1 MVDKKIFEMSV
12 AISDIDEKLYY
23 DCNLKNMTNAEN
35 LLQTLQA
42 LSKVH
47 NALFEMYL
55 EKIGIEIGDDNIRI
69 S

>member
-1 MVDKKIFEMSV
+1 MDKKIFEMSV
-12 AISDIDEKLYY
+12 AISDIDQKLYY
-23 DCNLKNMTNAEN
+23 DCNLENMTDGEH

-55 EKIGIEIGDDNIRI
+55 KKVGIETGDDYIRF

>member
-1 MVDKKIFEMSV
+1 MVKKIFEMSV
-12 AISDIDEKLYY
+12 AISDIDKTLYY
-23 DCNLKNMTNAEN
+23 DCNLENMTDGEN

-55 EKIGIEIGDDNIRI
+55 EKVGIETGGDHIRI

>member
-1 MVDKKIFEMSV
+1 MDKKIFEMSV
-12 AISDIDEKLYY
+12 AISDIDQKLYY
-23 DCNLKNMTNAEN
+23 DCNLENMTDGEN

-55 EKIGIEIGDDNIRI
+55 KKVGIETGNDTLRFT
-69 S
+69 

>member
-1 MVDKKIFEMSV
+1 MSV
-12 AISDIDEKLYY
+12 AISDIDQKLYY
-23 DCNLKNMTNAEN
+23 DCNLENMTNGEN

-55 EKIGIEIGDDNIRI
+55 KKVGIEIGDDNIRI